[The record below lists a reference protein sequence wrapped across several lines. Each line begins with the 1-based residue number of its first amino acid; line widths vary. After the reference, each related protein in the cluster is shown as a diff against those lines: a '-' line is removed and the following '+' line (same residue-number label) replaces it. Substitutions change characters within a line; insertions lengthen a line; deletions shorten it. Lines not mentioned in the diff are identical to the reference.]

1 MRIKFEKGFTP
12 QAMAAALEDFIVK
25 NDLLI
30 GSVNVFIQLCG
41 EDGKPIN
48 DFKSPVM
55 AVVSPTQRCKDEYSE
70 YSARLRRRA
79 MKAVQKEAVG
89 G

>member
-12 QAMAAALEDFIVK
+12 QAMAAALEDYIVR

-30 GSVNVFIQLCG
+30 GSVNVFLQLCG

-55 AVVSPTQRCKDEYSE
+55 VVVSPTEQCKEE
-70 YSARLRRRA
+70 YSAYSARIRRRA
-79 MKAVQKEAVG
+79 IRAIQKEAVG
-89 G
+89 R